1 MAKSSRRP
9 AAVSEPIQVYLTR
22 EDRSMLDRAAAA
34 AGLSRAEVL
43 RLGLRSFSARILADA
58 HPVEKFLDR
67 MAAASWRAEHPH
79 RPSRAPA
86 QRPSHHPPPP
96 PPPPPPRSNAHPIS
110 HTPP

>member
-67 MAAASWRAEHPH
+67 MAAASWRADTPNDAGVRHDELLTE
-79 RPSRAPA
+79 RPTR
-86 QRPSHHPPPP
+86 R
-96 PPPPPPRSNAHPIS
+96 PRSPRRS
-110 HTPP
+110 